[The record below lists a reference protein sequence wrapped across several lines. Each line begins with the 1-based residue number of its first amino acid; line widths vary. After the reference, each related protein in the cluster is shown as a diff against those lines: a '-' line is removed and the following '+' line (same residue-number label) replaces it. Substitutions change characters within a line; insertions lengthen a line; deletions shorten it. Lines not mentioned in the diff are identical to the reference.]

1 MCVSFWHMYAL
12 VNSKLIASK
21 MLETK
26 MNKQLLW
33 RTVWLVIAS
42 VAMLAGCSTT
52 VRTTKKLEGYTQKL
66 SDAGVVWQNNPQLK
80 FQIRKTAHPSIAAIT
95 EANKNESRENLSQ
108 MMRLLESK
116 STYAISAQLNS
127 NAIRA
132 TSLANNTSYFPNGT
146 QHLIKVY
153 ADFAGSECSG
163 LNCSHDLGLIV
174 NVVDVA
180 LNKTV
185 WSGGFKVGPPLG
197 SPVTDQLI
205 DSFTASLISE
215 LKGAKLL

>member
-1 MCVSFWHMYAL
+1 
-12 VNSKLIASK
+12 
-21 MLETK
+21 
-26 MNKQLLW
+26 MNKQLL
-33 RTVWLVIAS
+33 RRAVWLVMAS
-42 VAMLAGCSTT
+42 IAMLAGCSTT
-52 VRTTKKLEGYTQKL
+52 VRATKKLDGYTQKL
-66 SDAGVVWQNNPQLK
+66 SDAGVVWQSTPQLR

-95 EANKNESRENLSQ
+95 ETNKTESRENLSQ

-146 QHLIKVY
+146 KHLIKIY
-153 ADFAGSECSG
+153 AEFAGSECSG
-163 LNCSHDLGLIV
+163 LSCSHDIGLIV
-174 NVVDVA
+174 NVVDIT

-197 SPVTDQLI
+197 GPVTDQLI

-215 LKGAKLL
+215 LRGAKLL